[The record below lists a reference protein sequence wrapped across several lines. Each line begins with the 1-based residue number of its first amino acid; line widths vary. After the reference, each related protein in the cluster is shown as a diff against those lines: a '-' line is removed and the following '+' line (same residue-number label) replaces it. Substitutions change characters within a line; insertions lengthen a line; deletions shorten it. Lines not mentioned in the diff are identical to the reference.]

1 MERQTAL
8 AEAIDTVADKAK
20 YDRCAKKLL
29 SFKAIDAWILKT
41 CVKEFSLFSVDYISE
56 HCMSGE
62 VEISEHAVHQV
73 ELNRGRRINSDEQV
87 TKMNSESSAINEGTV
102 YYDVRFNAIAPENG
116 ESITLIINLEI
127 QTDDK
132 PGYEL
137 VTRGTY
143 YCARMISEQHGTVFT
158 GDHYEKIQKVYS
170 IWICPSTPDCRKNG
184 MFRYHTIEDPVFG
197 DAYVKKEN
205 YDLMEVVILNLGEP
219 DNEADCGILNL
230 LNTLF
235 SPTVLPDEKKKVLS
249 EKYNIAMTA
258 ELESEVQRMC
268 NLGTAI
274 ENKARDEGIDIGE
287 LRTTVKYYKKGK
299 ITIEE
304 AAADLN
310 MTVEEFKEKMNQI
323 PAEAVKNIPAHCRTV

>member
-41 CVKEFSLFSVDYISE
+41 CVKEFALFSVDYISE
-56 HCMSGE
+56 HCLSGE
-62 VEISEHAVHQV
+62 VEISEHAVHQD
-73 ELNRGRRINSDEQV
+73 ELNRGQQISGDERV
-87 TKMNSESSAINEGTV
+87 TMMNSESGSVNEGTV

-116 ESITLIINLEI
+116 EPITLIINLEI

-137 VTRGTY
+137 VTRGMY

-158 GDHYEKIQKVYS
+158 GSHYEKIQKVYS
-170 IWICPSTPDCRKNG
+170 IWICPSTPECRKNG
-184 MFRYHTIEDPVFG
+184 MLRYHTIEEPVFG
-197 DAYVKKEN
+197 NSYVKKEA

-219 DNEADCGILNL
+219 YDDADCGILRL

-235 SPTVLPDEKKKVLS
+235 SPTVSPDEKKKVLS
-249 EKYNIAMTA
+249 ETYNIAMTA
-258 ELESEVQRMC
+258 EMESEVQRMC
-268 NLGTAI
+268 NLSTAI
-274 ENKARDEGIDIGE
+274 ENRGLEKGVEKGVDLMAKLIDILME
-287 LRTTVKYYKKGK
+287 DNRYADVKKVTKDSEYREKLMKEYKLVG
-299 ITIEE
+299 
-304 AAADLN
+304 
-310 MTVEEFKEKMNQI
+310 
-323 PAEAVKNIPAHCRTV
+323 

>member
-62 VEISEHAVHQV
+62 VEISEHAVHQD
-73 ELNRGRRINSDEQV
+73 ELNRGHRINSDEQV
-87 TKMNSESSAINEGTV
+87 TKMNSESSSINEGTV

-287 LRTTVKYYKKGK
+287 LRTTIKYYKKGK

-323 PAEAVKNIPAHCRTV
+323 PAEAV

>member
-1 MERQTAL
+1 MKRQTAL
-8 AEAIDTVADKAK
+8 AEAIDTAADKAK

-62 VEISEHAVHQV
+62 VEISEHAVHQD
-73 ELNRGRRINSDEQV
+73 ELNRGQRINSDEQV
-87 TKMNSESSAINEGTV
+87 TKMNSESSSINEGTV

-116 ESITLIINLEI
+116 EFITLIINLEI

-323 PAEAVKNIPAHCRTV
+323 PAEAV